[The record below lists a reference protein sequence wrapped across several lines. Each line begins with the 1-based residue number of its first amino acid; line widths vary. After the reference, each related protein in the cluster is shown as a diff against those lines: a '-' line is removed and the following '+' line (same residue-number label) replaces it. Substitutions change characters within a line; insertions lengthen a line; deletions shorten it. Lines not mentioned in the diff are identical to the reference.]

1 MTSFT
6 ARLEQIRMITSL
18 YNKLQGLKMIPV
30 AIYLFG
36 IALYRSELWH
46 WFTIWNPLST
56 LGLLVLCIAGYLAID
71 KYYKR
76 NFGRVTSKSPEQIAE
91 WMLPGLLAVL
101 LIAFGYIEFYAV
113 LPLSLSCLVISVIL
127 FYFYREERSLR
138 QHYLFWSII
147 VFLMGIL
154 PIFGLYSPSQVY
166 LMGPDAQISLVVLG
180 VVLLSAGLIDH
191 SKLVQTFSAN
201 TETA

>member
-6 ARLEQIRMITSL
+6 ARLEKIRKITRF
-18 YNKLQGLKMIPV
+18 YDKLQGLKMIPV

-46 WFTIWNPLST
+46 WFTIWNPVST
-56 LGLLVLCIAGYLAID
+56 FGLLVLCVAGYVAID

-76 NFGRVTSKSPEQIAE
+76 NFGRVISSSSEHFTE
-91 WMLPGLLAVL
+91 WLLPGLLVVL
-101 LIAFGYIEFYAV
+101 LIASGYIEFYAA
-113 LPLSLSCLVISVIL
+113 LPLSLSCLVLSVLL
-127 FYFYREERSLR
+127 FYFYREDRSLR
-138 QHYLFWSII
+138 FHYLIWSAII
-147 VFLMGIL
+147 FLMGIL
-154 PIFGLYSPSQVY
+154 PLFGFYSPSQVY

-180 VVLLSAGLIDH
+180 VILLTAGLIDH
-191 SKLVQTFSAN
+191 SKLVQTISAN